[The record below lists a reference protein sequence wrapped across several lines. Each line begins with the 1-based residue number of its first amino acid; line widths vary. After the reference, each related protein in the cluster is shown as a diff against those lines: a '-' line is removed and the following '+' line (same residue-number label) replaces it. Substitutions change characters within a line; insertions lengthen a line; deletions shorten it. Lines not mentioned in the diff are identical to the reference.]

1 MAKYQIEEK
10 LIDSAGNQHPLYPIN
25 RDIDTTVSINVYGNS
40 TTATLD
46 TALESL
52 NSKYNNYYLK
62 STSASK
68 STSAT
73 YASTSKYAI
82 NSKTSTYAS
91 TANNATSAGKTTFD
105 SNGNVISNL
114 YLTTAKYGSEYK
126 TTTSASNTVA
136 FTRNGAYNLYKD
148 VYNRFSNIYLST
160 TKVANANVSTYASS
174 AICDSNG
181 NDIIDSYY
189 KLTDIVTNVVS
200 SDRCGTASFS
210 VSTDKSPLITSL
222 SNCLKF
228 ASYFMKTEEIN
239 LPFVADYSVYDSL
252 QNKIVTY
259 DGKYLNYDPD
269 QFVLFFISIPYDST
283 GATYN
288 STLNNYFQVWA
299 HFPGTSATFC
309 IYRDKSHNE
318 DGTDNS
324 KAIKILDN
332 QYNIYLYPLNDS
344 GNTGN
349 KYGFNITALYL

>member
-1 MAKYQIEEK
+1 MANYQIEEK

-73 YASTSKYAI
+73 YASTSEYAI

-114 YLTTAKYGSEYK
+114 YLTTAKYGSEYV
-126 TTTSASNTVA
+126 TTTSSSNTVV

-181 NDIIDSYY
+181 NDITDSYY
-189 KLTDIVTNVVS
+189 KLTDIVMNVVS

-210 VSTDKSPLITSL
+210 ESTDQSPVITSL

-228 ASYFMKTEEIN
+228 ASYFMKTDEIN
-239 LPFVADYSVYDSL
+239 IPYTAYETAYMSL
-252 QNKIVTY
+252 ENKIVTY

-269 QFVLFFISIPYDST
+269 QFVLFFISIPYDAD
-283 GATYN
+283 GASYDSNMN
-288 STLNNYFQVWA
+288 SYFQIWA
-299 HFPGTSATFC
+299 HFPGTSSTVN
-309 IYRDKSHNE
+309 IYRDMSHNE
-318 DGTDNS
+318 DGSNS
-324 KAIKILDN
+324 KAIKILNN
-332 QYNIYLYPLNDS
+332 QYNIFIYPLNFS
-344 GNTGN
+344 GDTGN
-349 KYGFNITALYL
+349 DYGFNITALYL